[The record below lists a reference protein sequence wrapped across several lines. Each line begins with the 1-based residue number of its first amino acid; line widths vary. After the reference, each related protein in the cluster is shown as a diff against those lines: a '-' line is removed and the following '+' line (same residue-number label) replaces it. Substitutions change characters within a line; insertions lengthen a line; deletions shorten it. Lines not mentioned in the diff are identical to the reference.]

1 MKVRIR
7 RRKQFEHVEKEE
19 TLLAE
24 MVKIDLGSLTEDKW
38 VVLYK
43 KWRSFLTSLT
53 DEQKRQIRVWAC
65 PTVCTPVEIDRI
77 VKATKGSLEKA
88 SK

>member
-1 MKVRIR
+1 MKIRIKR
-7 RRKQFEHVEKEE
+7 RRQPGLDKEE
-19 TLLAE
+19 TLLSE
-24 MVKIDLGSLTEDKW
+24 MVKVDLGSLSEDKW

-53 DEQKRQIRVWAC
+53 DEQKRQIKVWAC
-65 PTVCTPVEIDRI
+65 PTVCTPMEIDRI

-88 SK
+88 TK

>member
-1 MKVRIR
+1 MKIKIV
-7 RRKQFEHVEKEE
+7 RRKQLELEKEVDI
-19 TLLAE
+19 LSE
-24 MVKIDLGSLTEDKW
+24 MVKVDLGSLSEDKW

-43 KWRSFLTSLT
+43 KWRSFLTSLS
-53 DEQKRQIRVWAC
+53 DEQKRQIKVWAC

>member
-1 MKVRIR
+1 MKIKIV
-7 RRKQFEHVEKEE
+7 RRKQLELEKEVNI
-19 TLLAE
+19 LSE
-24 MVKIDLGSLTEDKW
+24 MVKVDLGSLSEDKW

-43 KWRSFLTSLT
+43 KWRSFLTSLS
-53 DEQKRQIRVWAC
+53 DEQKRQIKVWAC

>member
-1 MKVRIR
+1 MKIKIV
-7 RRKQFEHVEKEE
+7 RRKQLELEKEVNI
-19 TLLAE
+19 LSE
-24 MVKIDLGSLTEDKW
+24 MVKVDLGSLSEDKW

-53 DEQKRQIRVWAC
+53 DEQKRQIKVWAC
-65 PTVCTPVEIDRI
+65 PTVCTPVEIDRL

>member
-1 MKVRIR
+1 MKIKIK
-7 RRKQFEHVEKEE
+7 RRKQLELEKEE
-19 TLLAE
+19 TLLSE
-24 MVKIDLGSLTEDKW
+24 MVKVDLGSLSEDKW

-53 DEQKRQIRVWAC
+53 DDQKRQIRVWAC